1 MSKENTNTLNY
12 IPKYPP
18 KYPSI
23 QYYPLTSK
31 KLEYNMSNEDIKH
44 LVSNLCDNKWFGS
57 SILVMLPTE
66 INLKFTN
73 DGSKTS
79 LELFSEYVENYIK
92 SINKNQSGDIK
103 SNIDFIL
110 SLYNILSNIK
120 LSSEGHEYTYEIH
133 ATLR

>member
-1 MSKENTNTLNY
+1 
-12 IPKYPP
+12 
-18 KYPSI
+18 
-23 QYYPLTSK
+23 
-31 KLEYNMSNEDIKH
+31 
-44 LVSNLCDNKWFGS
+44 
-57 SILVMLPTE
+57 MLPTE

-73 DGSKTS
+73 DGGKTS
-79 LELFSEYVENYIK
+79 LELFSEHVENYIK
-92 SINKNQSGDIK
+92 SINKNQSDDIK